1 MLDSLVNGTKAL
13 VAGAVGFLGGSIA
26 WAALSGVFAG
36 VLDFMGIHVPSQ
48 LLLSVSPLIGGAV
61 ALIAM
66 GNAGGGS

>member
-26 WAALSGVFAG
+26 WAALSGAIGGFLDVMG
-36 VLDFMGIHVPSQ
+36 VHAPAPV
-48 LLLSVSPLIGGAV
+48 LLSVSPLIGGVV